1 MNLSSELIDRIV
13 QNVIR
18 ELQAR
23 AVTGG
28 TSSAAAV
35 PAEGGQ
41 LRPMLIDHPVITEE
55 VLTTAQAAG
64 RLVSLP
70 SGAVLTPS
78 GRDYIRKHG
87 VRLSSAV
94 TARPESRP
102 QGLLVTVGTVASA
115 TAAAV
120 ATGWKTDR
128 VSVETDA
135 VPLALQHA
143 ANGRV
148 ICCGGEPSIV
158 ACLLNRESVLRA
170 AVVTKQTDLAVLQT
184 AMNPQVICLASEG
197 WSHADVRRLL
207 QSLKSPLDVP
217 AGWIER
223 PAGGVR

>member
-28 TSSAAAV
+28 TASAAAV
-35 PAEGGQ
+35 TAEVGQ
-41 LRPMLIDHPVITEE
+41 PRPLLIDHPVITED
-55 VLTTAQAAG
+55 VLATAQAAG

-94 TARPESRP
+94 AARQESRLR
-102 QGLLVTVGTVASA
+102 GLLITVGTVASA

-135 VPLALQHA
+135 VPMALQHA
-143 ANGRV
+143 AEGRV
-148 ICCGGEPSIV
+148 ICGGEPSIV
-158 ACLLNRESVLRA
+158 ACLLNRESGLRA
-170 AVVTKQTDLAVLQT
+170 AVVTKQTDLAALQT
-184 AMNPQVICLASEG
+184 AMNPQVICFASEG
-197 WSHADVRRLL
+197 WSYADVRRLL

-217 AGWIER
+217 AGWNER